1 MKTKNQEH
9 HWFGSTPY
17 DWHVHNDLFKC
28 FDTLNRLANSVGGKM
43 ETIPYQIFKIPYDIS
58 KTYTIN
64 YCVPQGVDAELI
76 TQGDFDIKKNLKK
89 TRGKPKEDQSNYGEG
104 A

>member
-1 MKTKNQEH
+1 
-9 HWFGSTPY
+9 
-17 DWHVHNDLFKC
+17 VL
-28 FDTLNRLANSVGGKM
+28 
-43 ETIPYQIFKIPYDIS
+43 
-58 KTYTIN
+58 
-64 YCVPQGVDAELI
+64 PQGVDAELI

>member
-17 DWHVHNDLFKC
+17 DWHVHNDLFQC
-28 FDTLNRLANSVGGKM
+28 FDTINRLANSVGGKV

-76 TQGDFDIKKNLKK
+76 TQGDFDIKKNSKK
-89 TRGKPKEDQSNYGEG
+89 ARRKSKADQSNYGVG

>member
-28 FDTLNRLANSVGGKM
+28 FDMLNRLANSTGGKM
-43 ETIPYQIFKIPYDIS
+43 ETIPYWLFKIPYDIS
-58 KTYTIN
+58 KNYKIN
-64 YCVPQGVDAELI
+64 YGAPQDVDAELI
-76 TQGDFDIKKNLKK
+76 TQGDFDIKKNSKK
-89 TRGKPKEDQSNYGEG
+89 ARRKSKEDQSNYGVG

>member
-28 FDTLNRLANSVGGKM
+28 FDMLNRLANSTGGKM
-43 ETIPYQIFKIPYDIS
+43 ETIPYWLFKIPYDIS
-58 KTYTIN
+58 KHYKIN
-64 YCVPQGVDAELI
+64 YGAPQDVDAELI